1 MQRLAGFRQYAWRCE
16 SRSLPNASPQRHN
29 THTHAIFLFTDTG
42 THCLLLL
49 PANPQQQQQHNLL
62 WVVLQP
68 FQTGHSFACLS
79 SYMLLPAVFD
89 FCFSR
94 KDTDQHCSKIL
105 YDESRSF
112 DQKKREKDDVGASSH
127 ASAKPFILKPMRMGQ
142 TVSALW
148 FSNHLR
154 RFSHG

>member
-1 MQRLAGFRQYAWRCE
+1 MQRLASFRQCAWRCE

-29 THTHAIFLFTDTG
+29 THTHTIFLFTDTG

-112 DQKKREKDDVGASSH
+112 DQKKGK
-127 ASAKPFILKPMRMGQ
+127 KTM
-142 TVSALW
+142 SALV
-148 FSNHLR
+148 HTLR
-154 RFSHG
+154 PSLSSWSQCVWGKQSVRFDFLTT